1 MTHASLYRGTFL
13 GVQSRQNW
21 IRFQSQCI
29 SFLTFAS
36 SLTKQCTARKL
47 FFRYKDSQS
56 GNIILTRFF
65 RRSCL
70 TIIAGETSQ
79 FSLFMKIVIFI
90 SYSYVYFSMLI
101 DSFADV
107 VQYVFQVLEI
117 ARSVTNQTSNG
128 TAKELFIKRLNESD
142 MYFADKP
149 IPENESNANAHVLC
163 SSVEGAKKYCP
174 NRWRAMQNW
183 FAESK
188 KVNNEIT
195 KYMLQLVSLLPHP
208 PPPLFLFLCLT
219 SSILFVFLYL
229 VVFPPRGRGHGGG
242 TSMHR
247 KRTELLLGNL
257 ESKTL
262 RITRRGFL
270 PLKGINCKTTY
281 YLVIVFFVQCHKR
294 TSSHS
299 RPFKA

>member
-36 SLTKQCTARKL
+36 SLTKQYTTRKL

-90 SYSYVYFSMLI
+90 SYSYVYFSMLT

-117 ARSVTNQTSNG
+117 ARSVTNQTSND

-195 KYMLQLVSLLPHP
+195 KYMLQLVSLLPP
-208 PPPLFLFLCLT
+208 PPSPFFSSFASPLLF
-219 SSILFVFLYL
+219 SSFFCTLSS
-229 VVFPPRGRGHGGG
+229 FPLGGG
-242 TSMHR
+242 GMGAVLPCIEKERNCS
-247 KRTELLLGNL
+247 L
-257 ESKTL
+257 E
-262 RITRRGFL
+262 I
-270 PLKGINCKTTY
+270 LKAK
-281 YLVIVFFVQCHKR
+281 
-294 TSSHS
+294 
-299 RPFKA
+299 P

>member
-1 MTHASLYRGTFL
+1 
-13 GVQSRQNW
+13 
-21 IRFQSQCI
+21 
-29 SFLTFAS
+29 
-36 SLTKQCTARKL
+36 
-47 FFRYKDSQS
+47 
-56 GNIILTRFF
+56 
-65 RRSCL
+65 
-70 TIIAGETSQ
+70 
-79 FSLFMKIVIFI
+79 
-90 SYSYVYFSMLI
+90 MLI

-142 MYFADKP
+142 MYFVDKP

-208 PPPLFLFLCLT
+208 PPPPF
-219 SSILFVFLYL
+219 S
-229 VVFPPRGRGHGGG
+229 
-242 TSMHR
+242 
-247 KRTELLLGNL
+247 
-257 ESKTL
+257 
-262 RITRRGFL
+262 L
-270 PLKGINCKTTY
+270 PLPHLFYSLRFSVPCRLSPSGEGAWGRY
-281 YLVIVFFVQCHKR
+281 FH
-294 TSSHS
+294 
-299 RPFKA
+299 A